1 MQDVNT
7 QNNENEV
14 KTPKTPK
21 EKTIFGLKIAGN
33 VLFYLFIAALF
44 LFSIMNINAGSKN
57 GGFPNLFGK
66 GFLSVQTNSMER
78 SDELS
83 DLEQWSDYKIGE
95 INVGDLVY
103 VNKFKGKDASKLKVG
118 DVITFF
124 DKDLNA
130 GNGGLN
136 THRIVYISADKLSV
150 ITQGD
155 QRAEIQSFNSDD
167 PFGENADYN
176 YMLESTG
183 AIETVLIENV
193 KGVVTGVNSG
203 AGKVFDNIQRNWLWY
218 FVLPVLAFLLFEVF
232 MVVRNIMELKGAKQ
246 KAELAN
252 DKEAMLSEVEAMKE
266 EMRKQLLAELAAE
279 QAKAQAPAEEAPA
292 VVEEV
297 KAEEPV
303 VEESAPVE
311 EAQVAEEAPVEEA
324 STEETVVEETTE
336 DPKAE

>member
-33 VLFYLFIAALF
+33 ILFYLFIAALF

-66 GFLSVQTNSMER
+66 GFLSVQTESMER
-78 SDELS
+78 D
-83 DLEQWSDYKIGE
+83 DNPNNDVIGWADYKIGE

-103 VNKFKGKDASKLKVG
+103 VNKFKGKDASKLKIG
-118 DVITFF
+118 DVITFY
-124 DKDLNA
+124 DSDLEA
-130 GNGGLN
+130 LN
-136 THRIVYISADKLSV
+136 THRIVFITDDKSSV

-155 QRAEIQSFNSDD
+155 NKAETVPFDATD
-167 PFGENADYN
+167 PFGTYN
-176 YMLESTG
+176 GQLDLSG
-183 AIETVLIENV
+183 SIETVSVSDI

-203 AGKVFDNIQRNWLWY
+203 AGKVFDNIQKNWLWY

-246 KAELAN
+246 KAELAS
-252 DKEAMLSEVEAMKE
+252 DKEAMMSEVEAMKE

-279 QAKAQAPAEEAPA
+279 QAKAQASVPQEEAP
-292 VVEEV
+292 
-297 KAEEPV
+297 K
-303 VEESAPVE
+303 
-311 EAQVAEEAPVEEA
+311 AEEAPVEAE
-324 STEETVVEETTE
+324 VVEETQVEEAAVNEAPAETTEE

>member
-57 GGFPNLFGK
+57 KGFPNMFGK
-66 GFLSVQTNSMER
+66 GFLSVQTDSMER
-78 SDELS
+78 D
-83 DLEQWSDYKIGE
+83 DNTATDVPTWADYKIGE
-95 INVGDLVY
+95 INVGDLIY
-103 VNKFKGKDASKLKVG
+103 VNKFNGKDASKLKVG

-124 DKDLNA
+124 DASLNK
-130 GNGGLN
+130 GNGALN
-136 THRIVYISADKLSV
+136 THRIVYISEDKLSV

-155 QRAEIQSFNSDD
+155 RIAETV
-167 PFGENADYN
+167 PFDYN
-176 YMLESTG
+176 DPHGTYNGQLDLSNQ
-183 AIETVLIENV
+183 IETVSVANIR
-193 KGVVTGVNSG
+193 GVVTGVNRG
-203 AGKVFDNIQRNWLWY
+203 AGKALDNIQEHWLWY

-266 EMRKQLLAELAAE
+266 EMRKQLIAELAAE

-324 STEETVVEETTE
+324 SIEETVVEETTE

>member
-1 MQDVNT
+1 MQNINT

-57 GGFPNLFGK
+57 KGFPNMFGK
-66 GFLSVQTNSMER
+66 GFLSVQTDSMER
-78 SDELS
+78 DDNAATDVST
-83 DLEQWSDYKIGE
+83 WADYKIGE
-95 INVGDLVY
+95 INVGDLIY

-124 DKDLNA
+124 DASLNN
-130 GNGGLN
+130 GNGALN
-136 THRIVYISADKLSV
+136 THRIVYISEDKLSV

-155 QRAEIQSFNSDD
+155 RIAETV
-167 PFGENADYN
+167 PFDYN
-176 YMLESTG
+176 DPYGTYNGQLDLSNQ
-183 AIETVLIENV
+183 IETVSVANI

-203 AGKVFDNIQRNWLWY
+203 AGKVFDNIQQNWLWY

-266 EMRKQLLAELAAE
+266 EMRKQLLAELVAE
-279 QAKAQAPAEEAPA
+279 QAKAAAP
-292 VVEEV
+292 
-297 KAEEPV
+297 
-303 VEESAPVE
+303 
-311 EAQVAEEAPVEEA
+311 QV
-324 STEETVVEETTE
+324 EETVVEETPVEAEVVDEVTVAEEAPAETTEE
-336 DPKAE
+336 DPKTE

>member
-14 KTPKTPK
+14 KSPKTPK

-66 GFLSVQTNSMER
+66 GFLSVQTPSMER
-78 SDELS
+78 DEEKEFL
-83 DLEQWSDYKIGE
+83 DEWDTYKIGE
-95 INVGDLVY
+95 INTGDLVY
-103 VNKFKGKDASKLKVG
+103 VNKFNAKDVSKLKIG
-118 DVITFF
+118 DVITFY
-124 DKDLNA
+124 DEKLNN
-130 GNGGLN
+130 GNGALN
-136 THRIVYISADKLSV
+136 THRIVYISTDKTFV
-150 ITQGD
+150 YTQGD
-155 QRAEIQSFNSDD
+155 YKAQSPLTRYILDAKTEDELQHNFII
-167 PFGENADYN
+167 
-176 YMLESTG
+176 ESSKNNNDS
-183 AIETVLIENV
+183 AIEHVNV
-193 KGVVTGVNSG
+193 SQIKGVVTGVNSG
-203 AGKVFDNIQRNWLWY
+203 AGKVFDNIQKNWLWY

-292 VVEEV
+292 VVEE
-297 KAEEPV
+297 
-303 VEESAPVE
+303 SAPVE

-324 STEETVVEETTE
+324 SIEETVVEETTE

>member
-1 MQDVNT
+1 MQNINT
-7 QNNENEV
+7 QNNENEA

-66 GFLSVQTNSMER
+66 GFLSVQTPSMER
-78 SDELS
+78 SDNHDDLS
-83 DLEQWSDYKIGE
+83 EWSDYKIGE

-103 VNKFKGKDASKLKVG
+103 VNKFKDKDASKLNVG

-124 DKDLNA
+124 DQSLN
-130 GNGGLN
+130 NGEGALN
-136 THRIVYISADKLSV
+136 THRIVYIYDDKLTV

-155 QRAEIQSFNSDD
+155 ARAETGPFDKND
-167 PFGENADYN
+167 PFGTYN
-176 YMLESTG
+176 GQLDLNNST
-183 AIETVLIENV
+183 ETVAVANI

-203 AGKVFDNIQRNWLWY
+203 AGKVFDNIQKNWLWY

-279 QAKAQAPAEEAPA
+279 QAKAAQTAPQ
-292 VVEEV
+292 VETT
-297 KAEEPV
+297 PV
-303 VEESAPVE
+303 V
-311 EAQVAEEAPVEEA
+311 
-324 STEETVVEETTE
+324 EETVVEEAPAETTEE
-336 DPKAE
+336 DPKTE

>member
-57 GGFPNLFGK
+57 KGFPNMFGK
-66 GFLSVQTNSMER
+66 GFLSVQTDSMER
-78 SDELS
+78 SDNHA
-83 DLEQWSDYKIGE
+83 DLVEWADYKIGE
-95 INVGDLVY
+95 INVGDLIY
-103 VNKFKGKDASKLKVG
+103 VNKFNGKDASKLKVG

-124 DKDLNA
+124 DASLNN
-130 GNGGLN
+130 GNGALN
-136 THRIVYISADKLSV
+136 THRIVYIYDDKLTV

-155 QRAEIQSFNSDD
+155 ARAETGAFDKND
-167 PFGENADYN
+167 PFGTYN
-176 YMLESTG
+176 GQLDMNN
-183 AIETVLIENV
+183 AIETVSVANI

-336 DPKAE
+336 DPKVE